1 MGAGTRDYWDA
12 NAASLTFTHPVDTS
26 WLASLP
32 ATARILDYGCGYGRT
47 LSELHGAGWPNAVG
61 VDVSAAMIARG
72 RAEHPDLD
80 LRHIER
86 TRLSEPDGAFDI
98 ALLFAVLTA
107 IPDEATQDA
116 VMAELRRVVRPG
128 GLLYL
133 SDYPLQAGPRY
144 AERYASGR
152 ARFGV
157 EGAWMREDG
166 GVFRH
171 HPRERLTALL
181 KGFEL
186 IAEREIDATTM
197 SGSPAVVVQMLG
209 RRAPTFDEG

>member
-1 MGAGTRDYWDA
+1 MSTDPRGNWDA
-12 NAASLTFTHPVDTS
+12 NAAVLTFTHPLDTS

-32 ATARILDYGCGYGRT
+32 ITARVLDYGCGYGRT
-47 LSELHGAGWPNAVG
+47 LAELRDAGWRNTIG
-61 VDVSAAMIARG
+61 VDLSGEMIARG
-72 RAEHPDLD
+72 RAKHPDLD
-80 LRHIER
+80 LRHIDR
-86 TRLSEPDGAFDI
+86 MRLAEPDGAFDA

-107 IPDEATQDA
+107 ILDETEQDA
-116 VMAELRRVVRPG
+116 VMAELRRLVRPG

-133 SDYPLQAGPRY
+133 SDYPLQAGSRY
-144 AERYASGR
+144 AERYAAGL

-157 EGAWMREDG
+157 EGAWTREDG

-171 HPRERLTALL
+171 HPRERLRTLTD
-181 KGFEL
+181 GFSL

-209 RRAPTFDEG
+209 RRAPTLDEG